1 MAESP
6 SIIII
11 MLNEKDLQVLREMF
25 GESRRETKEMIE
37 ESRCETKE
45 MIEGSRK
52 TAIDEAVRA
61 SGVMMKSYFDPQF
74 ELLAESIKDIQEKLV
89 PRSRVDDLEDEVKFL
104 KLMYR
109 QMAERVST
117 LERAN

>member
-1 MAESP
+1 
-6 SIIII
+6 
-11 MLNEKDLQVLREMF
+11 MLDEKDPQVLREMF
-25 GESRRETKEMIE
+25 EESRRG
-37 ESRCETKE
+37 TKE

-52 TAIDEAVRA
+52 AAIDEAARA
-61 SGVMMKSYFDPQF
+61 SGMMMKSYFDPQF
-74 ELLAESIKDIQEKLV
+74 ELLAESIKTVQEKLA
-89 PRSRVDDLEDEVKFL
+89 PRSRVDDLEDEVKSL